1 MVEAWHTGLTST
13 LPKGWQE
20 GRYRS
25 GPLSMPAPEAQM
37 GIIWP
42 ESPRILTTKPRRNY
56 KMASLK
62 KNLWSNPTI
71 PTAAQFSLATLQLE
85 ACAVQWRIG
94 TGKEPEGD

>member
-1 MVEAWHTGLTST
+1 MVEAWHAGLTST

-42 ESPRILTTKPRRNY
+42 ESPQILTTKPRRNY
-56 KMASLK
+56 KMASPK

-71 PTAAQFSLATLQLE
+71 LTPARSSLAALPYI
-85 ACAVQWRIG
+85 ASAAQWRIG
-94 TGKEPEGD
+94 TEKELEGD